1 MRRRR
6 GRNPALIGALTLMVI
21 IVASY
26 LGYTKDI
33 PFVNPPFEIQA
44 AFEDSS
50 GIRADSP
57 VRIAGVDVGKVTR
70 IESMGGTDNPAAVVT
85 MDINDNG
92 RPIHQDAEMKI
103 RPRIFLEGNFFVEVR
118 PGTPGTPELDEGD
131 MVPVSRTE
139 NPVQFDEILKILKK
153 DSRENFRQIF
163 AELFFA
169 QQAGAGEAFNE
180 SLDDQSDAY
189 RYSSVVFDALR
200 GESPGDLG
208 DFIRDQG
215 VVARAL
221 VDDPERLRDLIVN
234 FDVTAG
240 ALADREADLRD
251 AVDTLPRA
259 LKEAM
264 PTFNALNAALPS
276 VSRFAEAAR
285 PGVRSTGPTA
295 RALIPLLRQVRG
307 LVSRE
312 ELRGLSE
319 DLRDATPELAALAQ
333 ESVPMLEQLRLVGS
347 CSTEVLAPFGNTSVG
362 DPNFPANG
370 PAHQEL
376 AQALSGLAGES
387 RSFDA
392 NGQWFKVLGTGGLE
406 TFNFGGLAGN
416 LSLPATGINP
426 PVQEERP
433 PLRPDVPCETQEP
446 PNLDSDPQDPPQAMK
461 VDRDDPELLE
471 REAMAREVAM
481 ELIARRQRSQ
491 GQDVRKGEGEVTM
504 GAIENLARQRGL
516 MGQLDELRSAARQG
530 RVLDP

>member
-6 GRNPALIGALTLMVI
+6 GRSPVLIGALTLLVI

-26 LGYTKDI
+26 LGFTKDI
-33 PFVNPPFEIQA
+33 PFVNPPFEIKA

-50 GIRADSP
+50 GIRPDSP
-57 VRIAGVDVGKVTR
+57 VRIAGVDVGKVTEIR
-70 IESMGGTDNPAAVVT
+70 SIGAPGSPATVVT
-85 MDINDNG
+85 MAIKDRG

-103 RPRIFLEGNFFVEVR
+103 RPRIFLEGNFFIDVR
-118 PGTPGTPELDEGD
+118 PGTPGTPVLEEGGT
-131 MVPVSRTE
+131 VPVSRTE
-139 NPVQFDEILKILKK
+139 NPVQFDEVLKILKQ

-163 AELFFA
+163 AELLFA
-169 QQAGAGEAFNE
+169 QKAGAGDAFNA
-180 SLDDQSDAY
+180 SLADQSDAY
-189 RYSSVVFDALR
+189 RYTAVVFDALG
-200 GESPGDLG
+200 GENPGDLG

-215 VVARAL
+215 IVAGAL
-221 VDDPERLRDLIVN
+221 VDEPQRLRDLIVN

-251 AVDTLPRA
+251 AVDTLPRV

-276 VSRFAEAAR
+276 VSRFADAAR

-295 RALIPLLRQVRG
+295 RALLPLLRQLRG
-307 LVSRE
+307 LVSE
-312 ELRGLSE
+312 DELRGLSE
-319 DLRDATPELAALAQ
+319 DLREATPNLAALAR

-347 CSTEVLAPFGNTSVG
+347 CSTNVLTPFGNSTVG
-362 DPNFPANG
+362 DPNYPAKG
-370 PAHQEL
+370 PAHVEL

-416 LSLPATGINP
+416 LTLPALGLNP

-446 PNLDSDPQDPPQAMK
+446 PDLASDPQDPPEPME

-481 ELIARRQRSQ
+481 ELLARRQRSQ
-491 GQDVRKGEGEVTM
+491 GHDVRKGEGELTM

-516 MGQLDELRSAARQG
+516 MSQLEELRSAVSQG
-530 RVLDP
+530 RVIEP

>member
-6 GRNPALIGALTLMVI
+6 GRNPALVGALTLAVI

-26 LGYTKDI
+26 LGFTKDI

-44 AFEDSS
+44 AFTDSS
-50 GIRADSP
+50 GIRTDSP
-57 VRIAGVDVGKVTR
+57 VRIAGVDVGEVTE
-70 IESMGGTDNPAAVVT
+70 IKSMGGPHNPATVVT
-85 MDINDNG
+85 MDIKDNG

-118 PGTPGTPELDEGD
+118 PGTPGSPELEEGE
-131 MVPVSRTE
+131 MIPVSRTE
-139 NPVQFDEILKILKK
+139 NPVQFDEVLKILKE
-153 DSRENFRQIF
+153 DSRENLRQIF
-163 AELFFA
+163 AELLFA
-169 QQAGAGEAFNE
+169 QKAGAGEAFNE
-180 SLDDQSDAY
+180 SLEDQSDAY
-189 RYSSVVFDALR
+189 RYTAVVFDALR
-200 GESPGDLG
+200 GENPGDLG

-215 VVARAL
+215 VVAGAL
-221 VDDPERLRDLIVN
+221 VEDPEQLRDLIVN
-234 FDVTAG
+234 FDTTAG

-251 AVDTLPRA
+251 AVDTLPRV
-259 LKEAM
+259 LREAM
-264 PTFNALNAALPS
+264 PTFDALNAALPS

-295 RALIPLLRQVRG
+295 RALLPLLRQLRG
-307 LVSRE
+307 LVSEE
-312 ELRGLSE
+312 ELRGLSA
-319 DLRDATPELAALAQ
+319 DLREATPSLAALAQ

-347 CSTEVLAPFGNTSVG
+347 CSTNVLTPFGNSTVG
-362 DPNFPANG
+362 DPNFPAKG

-392 NGQWFKVLGTGGLE
+392 NGQWFKVLGTGGVE

-416 LSLPATGINP
+416 LTFPATGLNP
-426 PVQEERP
+426 PVREERP

-446 PNLDSDPQDPPQAMK
+446 PDLDSNPQDPPEPME

-481 ELIARRQRSQ
+481 EVLARRQRAQ
-491 GQDVRKGEGEVTM
+491 GQKVRKGEGEVTM

-516 MGQLDELRSAARQG
+516 MGQLDALRSAARQG
-530 RVLDP
+530 RVMRP